1 MNIRMSKS
9 VKSNAWFVRVD
20 GNKEFLTQKLKEL
33 EVSPDTIDL
42 LAVFHRGEK
51 KENPH
56 AHFVITTF
64 TIVQKQ
70 SFAIRMKTLFDITNR
85 NQYAIEVWDTQ
96 KDKGAVSYMFH
107 EEDAPILVKKN
118 FLEEDLVKAKTVCA
132 EVQKVVARNKEKASV
147 RLVERALEEP
157 GLDTRLDILT
167 WMLRQIKEGLAYH
180 PGNYKLKQYV
190 EEVEI
195 RKSEDVGE
203 YARNLERQLWRD

>member
-1 MNIRMSKS
+1 MSKS

-20 GNKEFLTQKLKEL
+20 GNLEFLTQKLKEL
-33 EVSPDTIDL
+33 EGNPDTIDI

-85 NQYAIEVWDTQ
+85 NQYAVEMWD
-96 KDKGAVSYMFH
+96 KDKRKGATSYMFH
-107 EEDAPILVKKN
+107 EVDAPIIVKKN
-118 FLEEDLVKAKTVCA
+118 FSEEDLEQAKTVCA

-157 GLDTRLDILT
+157 LLQSRLDILT
-167 WMLRQIKEGLAYH
+167 WMLQQIKEGLAYH

-195 RKSEDVGE
+195 RKTNNIGD
-203 YARNLERQLWRD
+203 YAINLERQLWRD